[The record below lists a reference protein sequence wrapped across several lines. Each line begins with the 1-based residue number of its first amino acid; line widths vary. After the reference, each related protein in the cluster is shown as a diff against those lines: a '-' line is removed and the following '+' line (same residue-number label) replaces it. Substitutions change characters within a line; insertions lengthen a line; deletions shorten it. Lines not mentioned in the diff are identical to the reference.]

1 MIRKIKNIIWKILIA
16 LKIGG
21 PIQLMLNSELVEDG
35 WYKSFN
41 LKQSV
46 NGNGDPIPWN
56 TYSFIR
62 FIEPRLKKHF
72 NIFEYGC
79 GNSTLWYAKRV
90 KSIQS
95 VEHDRNWFDSVT
107 GKLPSNA
114 KIIFRELS
122 KDGAYAK
129 EILESNN
136 LYHIAVIDG
145 RDRNNCAKYAVT
157 KLTDDGIIIYDN
169 TQVPEYTESIE
180 YLLNL
185 GFKRIDFIGNLPIVA
200 HTNTTSIFYRNDNC
214 LGI

>member
-1 MIRKIKNIIWKILIA
+1 MIRKIKNLVWKILIA

-46 NGNGDPIPWN
+46 KGNGDPIPWN

-62 FIEPRLKKHF
+62 FIEPRLQKHF

-79 GNSTLWYAKRV
+79 GNSTLWYASRV
-90 KSIQS
+90 NSIKA
-95 VEHDRNWFDSVT
+95 VEHDKNWINYISK
-107 GKLPSNA
+107 KLPSNA
-114 KIIFRELS
+114 KIIFHELS

-129 EILESNN
+129 EILGSNN
-136 LYHIAVIDG
+136 LYHIVVIDG

-157 KLTDDGIIIYDN
+157 KLTNDGIIIYDN

-180 YLLNL
+180 YLINL

-200 HTNTTSIFYRNDNC
+200 HSNTTSIFYRNNNC